1 MKMRPFILSIF
12 QVFMTPADFLRS
24 LTPNI
29 KQPEHLGLDQFKK
42 FDPKVTTKISRE
54 QQDLQGIDEESIF
67 YHLGCSG
74 LISFSDYIFL
84 LTILST
90 SKYVFTEYI
99 MLKKCILPNFWPGN
113 GAQKFLAPKKIPS
126 WKKVRFAE
134 ILHYYR
140 VCKHVLYG
148 NLRKFVKL
156 KGICLKFHD
165 FFVFRDIYIFFGFL
179 CQFCPKHVRTP
190 GTIVIKSHKD
200 FAEQQQTFT

>member
-148 NLRKFVKL
+148 KLRRKSQKIRQIEGNLSVISRFFRLSGHLKIFWIFVSILSKT
-156 KGICLKFHD
+156 C
-165 FFVFRDIYIFFGFL
+165 
-179 CQFCPKHVRTP
+179 
-190 GTIVIKSHKD
+190 
-200 FAEQQQTFT
+200 

>member
-1 MKMRPFILSIF
+1 
-12 QVFMTPADFLRS
+12 MTPADFLRS

-90 SKYVFTEYI
+90 SKYV
-99 MLKKCILPNFWPGN
+99 MLYLLLLTHYSKRQFFSGN
-113 GAQKFLAPKKIPS
+113 QS
-126 WKKVRFAE
+126 
-134 ILHYYR
+134 
-140 VCKHVLYG
+140 
-148 NLRKFVKL
+148 
-156 KGICLKFHD
+156 
-165 FFVFRDIYIFFGFL
+165 
-179 CQFCPKHVRTP
+179 
-190 GTIVIKSHKD
+190 
-200 FAEQQQTFT
+200 

>member
-1 MKMRPFILSIF
+1 
-12 QVFMTPADFLRS
+12 MTPADFLRS

-126 WKKVRFAE
+126 
-134 ILHYYR
+134 
-140 VCKHVLYG
+140 
-148 NLRKFVKL
+148 
-156 KGICLKFHD
+156 
-165 FFVFRDIYIFFGFL
+165 
-179 CQFCPKHVRTP
+179 
-190 GTIVIKSHKD
+190 
-200 FAEQQQTFT
+200 

>member
-1 MKMRPFILSIF
+1 MRPFILSIF

-90 SKYVFTEYI
+90 SKYVFTDYI

-113 GAQKFLAPKKIPS
+113 GAQKFLAPKKKSPLE
-126 WKKVRFAE
+126 KKS
-134 ILHYYR
+134 
-140 VCKHVLYG
+140 VLPKSYTTTG
-148 NLRKFVKL
+148 CANMFCMENLGENLRKFIKL
-156 KGICLKFHD
+156 KGICNFTI
-165 FFVFRDIYIFFGFL
+165 FFVFRDI
-179 CQFCPKHVRTP
+179 
-190 GTIVIKSHKD
+190 
-200 FAEQQQTFT
+200 

>member
-1 MKMRPFILSIF
+1 
-12 QVFMTPADFLRS
+12 MTPADFLRS

-90 SKYVFTEYI
+90 SKYV
-99 MLKKCILPNFWPGN
+99 MLYLLLLTHYSKSQSFV
-113 GAQKFLAPKKIPS
+113 KKIQFWQNFLIFLGKSKLTLKSANPQHFHEFFTQNFFDNFS
-126 WKKVRFAE
+126 REIKV
-134 ILHYYR
+134 
-140 VCKHVLYG
+140 V
-148 NLRKFVKL
+148 N
-156 KGICLKFHD
+156 
-165 FFVFRDIYIFFGFL
+165 
-179 CQFCPKHVRTP
+179 
-190 GTIVIKSHKD
+190 S
-200 FAEQQQTFT
+200 